1 MTRNKSRTKGY
12 AIAIILLVTL
22 AFFAY
27 WYNYYYMH
35 PTVTTTISTSTP
47 SAINTTVQSLKGTDF
62 NLATSNGCMF
72 TNQTTGQT
80 ELFFFL
86 IVTNRFNT
94 PVHYVNEAVSGY
106 LITNNFQNVSAV
118 PFTISYPSSKY
129 TNRLVILLTIPIV
142 NIPSGTF
149 AISVTFTA
157 NAQEVNGPPIFLM
170 SQIPLSQGY
179 SACST

>member
-1 MTRNKSRTKGY
+1 MPRNKSRTKGY

-22 AFFAY
+22 AFLAY

-35 PTVTTTISTSTP
+35 PTVTATISTSTP

-80 ELFFFL
+80 ELLFIL
-86 IVTNRFNT
+86 TLTNRFNT

-106 LITNNFQNVSAV
+106 LISNNFQNVPAV
-118 PFTISYPSSKY
+118 PFTVSYQSSDY
-129 TNRLVILLTIPIV
+129 TNRLVLWLTIPIV

-157 NAQEVNGPPIFLM
+157 NAREVNGPPIFLM
-170 SQIPLSQGY
+170 AQIPLSQSY
-179 SACST
+179 SACQN